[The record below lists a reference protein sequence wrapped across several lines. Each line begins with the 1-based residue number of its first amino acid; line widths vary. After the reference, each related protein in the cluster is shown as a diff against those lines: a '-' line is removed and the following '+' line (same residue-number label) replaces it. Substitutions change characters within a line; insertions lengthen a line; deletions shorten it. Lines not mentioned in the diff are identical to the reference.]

1 MKKIILLISIFVFS
15 FAISVLCFASEPEE
29 PTDTYSLSTE
39 LDFIGRIGDDRH
51 RVKIDISGL
60 SSNYVVIPYFRYFL
74 NSDNHWLSFSLGLYD
89 KNEDITYIAG
99 HSYSEKNFIQNFFD
113 NGQIKLTESSFGV
126 ITSSEGLLYGLGEQS
141 VMFLDLKSNNYRL
154 PYYITSKFCS
164 LDEYP
169 FSLSDVKNKGT
180 WFVSGNNYP
189 FNNNSVYS
197 SDIYYPLLD
206 GFEHFRD
213 KNKPDYTFTFG
224 LSRNNPKYSD
234 LNNYYLEI
242 WSSSET
248 DTKLVFQSTYKLTD
262 LPVFRS
268 YTGEAYYSFT
278 RDFYEMFPN
287 GSPYFNFTVYARL
300 RYVSGDINLV
310 GSYQYYLQHY
320 YMAED
325 PKIAKVYQ
333 VDGLLPESKLPDTIE
348 SGSINPDSQ
357 VGYYD
362 FGNFNALEFVK
373 GGGGL
378 ASLTQGVSTVFSF
391 LPSWLWQMLWYV
403 LGALAVIALLKVII
417 S

>member
-15 FAISVLCFASEPEE
+15 FAISVLCFADEPEE

-74 NSDNHWLSFSLGLYD
+74 NSDNHWLSFSLALYD

-99 HSYSEKNFIQNFFD
+99 RSYSEKNFIQNFFD
-113 NGQIKLTESSFGV
+113 NGQIKLTDGSFGV
-126 ITSSEGLLYGLGEQS
+126 ITSSEGLIYGLVEQS
-141 VMFLDLKSNNYRL
+141 VIFPDLKSNNYRL
-154 PYYITSKFCS
+154 PYYITDKFC
-164 LDEYP
+164 LLNEYP
-169 FSLSDVKNKGT
+169 FSLSDVLNKGT

-197 SDIYYPLLD
+197 ADVYYPLVSQFN
-206 GFEHFRD
+206 GFHD
-213 KNKPDYTFTFG
+213 KNTLDYDFTFS
-224 LSRNNPKYSD
+224 LSRNNPKYNQLD
-234 LNNYYLEI
+234 NYYLEL
-242 WSSSET
+242 WTSSDL
-248 DTKLVFQSTYKLTD
+248 DTKLIFQSTYKLTD
-262 LPVFRS
+262 LTFHRS
-268 YTGEAYYSFT
+268 YTGEVYYSTT
-278 RDFYEMFPN
+278 RNFYDMFPN
-287 GSPYFNFTVYARL
+287 ANPYYNFTVYARL
-300 RYVSGDINLV
+300 RYVSGDVNLV
-310 GSYQYYLQHY
+310 SSYQYYIQHY

-325 PKIAKVYQ
+325 PKLPKIYQ
-333 VDGLLPESKLPDTIE
+333 VDDLLPDSRQSDTIE
-348 SGSINPDSQ
+348 DGSINPDSQ

-362 FGNFNALEFVK
+362 FGTFNALEFVK

-391 LPSWLWQMLWYV
+391 LPSWLWQMMWYV
-403 LGALAVIALLKVII
+403 LGALGVIALLKVII